1 MNKDG
6 QVKKQRGLPRSTG
19 REALLVIV
27 CLSKALTGLL
37 ISCPSESILVTTLTE
52 ASIEHPGFLRQDLQ
66 VSPEGHTESEHH
78 FILSLNQ
85 CRLFINAM
93 GLRTAPTE

>member
-1 MNKDG
+1 MNKDR
-6 QVKKQRGLPRSTG
+6 QVKKTERTTSTCQ
-19 REALLVIV
+19 EALLVIV

-37 ISCPSESILVTTLTE
+37 TSCSSESILVTSFE
-52 ASIEHPGFLRQDLQ
+52 ASREHSGFLRQDRQ
-66 VSPEGHTESEHH
+66 VSPERYTESEHH
-78 FILSLNQ
+78 FILSLDQ